1 MAADND
7 FDVVIVGSGCGGSVT
22 ALRLIEKGY
31 RVAVIAAG
39 RGFAEP
45 GGEARAQLPG
55 DTFFGDE
62 RWAGITD
69 WRAELEPYYE
79 RALTIPPRRYLTCA
93 ERGGA
98 RIVPMTMVMTVR
110 PLRAGGWKVSAQRTG
125 RPWWVGRRTF
135 TAGQVVLAA
144 GAHGTRRLLADMR
157 DRGVLNHLSARLGEP
172 TPTGGGRDAWGT
184 HAGHA
189 GPDGRETES
198 AGHTALRHLV
208 ATVRSRTGAG
218 TIGLPGTDRELG
230 GCCIGGNPRDGVID
244 AYHRVFGYPSLSV
257 VGAAAVTADPGVN
270 PALTVCAQA
279 ERAAAFW
286 PNVDEPDPRPGQGG
300 VYRRIDAVRPDHP
313 LDAAAA
319 VQGKSDGAPRG
330 TQPVQPRETPDR
342 RPRGGAQT
350 DESGRHR
357 HGDEPSRN
365 KQGDE
370 PGAGGQD
377 PSNS

>member
-1 MAADND
+1 
-7 FDVVIVGSGCGGSVT
+7 
-22 ALRLIEKGY
+22 
-31 RVAVIAAG
+31 
-39 RGFAEP
+39 
-45 GGEARAQLPG
+45 
-55 DTFFGDE
+55 
-62 RWAGITD
+62 
-69 WRAELEPYYE
+69 
-79 RALTIPPRRYLTCA
+79 
-93 ERGGA
+93 
-98 RIVPMTMVMTVR
+98 MTTVMTVR

-172 TPTGGGRDAWGT
+172 TPTGGDRDGWGT

-189 GPDGRETES
+189 GPDGREMS

-300 VYRRIDAVRPDHP
+300 VYRRIDAVRPEYP
-313 LDAAAA
+313 LDAAAV
-319 VQGKSDGAPRG
+319 VQGKSDGAPG
-330 TQPVQPRETPDR
+330 TQPVQPRDTPAP
-342 RPRGGAQT
+342 RPHSGVQT
-350 DESGRHR
+350 DESGRHW
-357 HGDEPSRN
+357 
-365 KQGDE
+365 QGDE
-370 PGAGGQD
+370 PERRGHSDEPGRTRQDDEQNAGGQD